1 MPDMLVSA
9 HYVEDLPGLLT
20 YDLSDGATAEV
31 IEHLRGCDQ
40 CRRDLVEALADSYP
54 PAIVLP
60 RGFTGPHA
68 RPVARQARRMDLI
81 FACLVLLTWMSVILL
96 AILIR

>member
-1 MPDMLVSA
+1 MRVSE
-9 HYVEDLPGLLT
+9 HYVEDLAGLLT

-31 IEHLRGCDQ
+31 IEHLRACGE

-54 PAIVLP
+54 PQIVLP
-60 RGFTGPHA
+60 SRVT
-68 RPVARQARRMDLI
+68 RPRARQTRRTDLI
-81 FACLVLLTWMSVILL
+81 FACLVLLTWMTVILL

>member
-1 MPDMLVSA
+1 MPNMRVSA
-9 HYVEDLPGLLT
+9 HFVEDLPGLLT

-31 IEHLRGCDQ
+31 IQHLRGCDE

-54 PAIVLP
+54 PQIVLP
-60 RGFTGPHA
+60 RGHLDG
-68 RPVARQARRMDLI
+68 RPTRRQARRMDLI
-81 FACLVLLTWMSVILL
+81 FACLVLLTWMGVILL